1 MYSIETSEG
10 EIVAIASDLKDATA
24 IASTN
29 LDKTTYIVKQI
40 TSKEKP
46 CTK

>member
-10 EIVAIASDLKDATA
+10 EIVAIASDLKDAKS

-29 LDKTTYIVKQI
+29 LDNTTYTVKQI
-40 TSKEKP
+40 TLKEKP
-46 CTK
+46 CTE